1 MFGLGPTELIIVFLV
16 ILLIFGAKRIP
27 EIAQGLG
34 KGITEFKKAAK
45 DVTNEIDTATNAPV
59 STPPTPQVR
68 NELNNQTVSNELKS
82 QQPADNSPQQ
92 SEQSQQS

>member
-45 DVTNEIDTATNAPV
+45 DVTNEIETATNAPV